1 MKTLNEMRRLV
12 DEGKAQVLTIEK
24 VKELKGK
31 SITTIYFGYQG
42 QDGIDHFIV
51 GDVVSEL
58 EYYRNLK
65 EDCYPDRKGHKNRAE
80 YWESY
85 MTEKQLEERRNT
97 YFLITADGRNT
108 HIFECGQGVFFCSD
122 WGRYVYYVED

>member
-31 SITTIYFGYQG
+31 SITTIYFGYAG

-51 GDVVSEL
+51 GDIISEL
-58 EYYRNLK
+58 DYYRNLK
-65 EDCYPDRKGHKNRAE
+65 EDCYPDKYGHQNRAE

-85 MTEKQLEERRNT
+85 MTAEQLEERRNRNLLLT
-97 YFLITADGRNT
+97 EDGRNT
-108 HIFECGQGVFFCSD
+108 FIQEAGNGVFWCSD
-122 WGRYVYYVED
+122 IDRWVFYVED